1 MKFIISGKN
10 IEVTEGIKAA
20 IEEKLGR
27 LDKYLVDDTI
37 VNVTLSVQKGRQK
50 IEVTIPMKGHII
62 RAEEG
67 SEDMYVSI
75 DLVVDVIERQIR
87 RYKKKL
93 IDKKQAAVAFS
104 QAFIE
109 DEEDTSYEDD
119 IQIVKTKKFAMKPV
133 NPEEACL
140 QMEMLGHTFF
150 VFLNSETEQV
160 NVVYKRKNGTYG
172 LIEPEF

>member
-1 MKFIISGKN
+1 MHTKKVKEMGAMKFIISGKN
-10 IEVTEGIKAA
+10 IEVTESIKAA

-75 DLVVDVIERQIR
+75 DLVEEVIERQLR
-87 RYKKKL
+87 KYKNKL
-93 IDKKQAAVAFS
+93 VAKNQEGNNFS
-104 QAFIE
+104 
-109 DEEDTSYEDD
+109 
-119 IQIVKTKKFAMKPV
+119 KTLLRQKSQLKTMK
-133 NPEEACL
+133 
-140 QMEMLGHTFF
+140 
-150 VFLNSETEQV
+150 
-160 NVVYKRKNGTYG
+160 
-172 LIEPEF
+172 

>member
-75 DLVVDVIERQIR
+75 DLVEEVIERQLR
-87 RYKKKL
+87 KYKNK
-93 IDKKQAAVAFS
+93 IVDRKQAPGNFQQEYLEKVGGMEA
-104 QAFIE
+104 I
-109 DEEDTSYEDD
+109 
-119 IQIVKTKKFAMKPV
+119 KRLPLPV
-133 NPEEACL
+133 
-140 QMEMLGHTFF
+140 F
-150 VFLNSETEQV
+150 
-160 NVVYKRKNGTYG
+160 
-172 LIEPEF
+172 